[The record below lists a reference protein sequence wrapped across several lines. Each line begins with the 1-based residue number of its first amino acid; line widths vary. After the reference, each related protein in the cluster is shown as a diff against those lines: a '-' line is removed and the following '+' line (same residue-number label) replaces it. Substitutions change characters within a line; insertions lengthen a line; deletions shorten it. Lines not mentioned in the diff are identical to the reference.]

1 MTPHPRC
8 DDIRREILA
17 AGPLGDAPRA
27 HLAECRACRLFAARL
42 AIVDDGLEA
51 DAERAATTPLS
62 ASLRARILTATHPGL
77 RALPLASEAGGALRA
92 PQVPPA
98 ARRTRWSDLAVR
110 ATAVA
115 AVLVGAIAVL
125 PAPALA
131 EDVSLSGILA
141 IREVLAQPVEV
152 PLLPRGLTAGAEI
165 SPVTATGAAGTGLD
179 SALIPLAA
187 GAVALFAAGL
197 VLRRRP

>member
-1 MTPHPRC
+1 MTPRAAC
-8 DDIRREILA
+8 DDVRREILA

-27 HLAECRACRLFAARL
+27 HLADCRACRLFAARL
-42 AIVDDGLEA
+42 AIVDDRLEE
-51 DAERAATTPLS
+51 DAALAAAASLS

-77 RALPLASEAGGALRA
+77 RALPLASGAGGARSA

-98 ARRTRWSDLAVR
+98 VRRTRWSDLAVR
-110 ATAVA
+110 AAAVA

-131 EDVSLSGILA
+131 EDVSLGGILA
-141 IREVLAQPVEV
+141 FREVLAQPVEV
-152 PLLPRGLTAGAEI
+152 PLLPRGLSVGAEI
-165 SPVTATGAAGTGLD
+165 PPATATGAAGSEIDG
-179 SALIPLAA
+179 ALAPLAA
-187 GAVALFAAGL
+187 GAIALLAAGL